1 MSKKRENFIERHLD
15 KIVLGLIGLVSVGL
29 LWVFVFRNPFGPVI
43 DGRKESPSSAQSR
56 LVQKAER
63 LRERIE
69 GRSDTAV
76 ITPPDYVSSF
86 ERLLSCSVPSLS
98 QNVFPL
104 TPGIG
109 RQPIESDREYAVPEI
124 PALEDVQMAL
134 IRSAAYVPTEEVTPE
149 IPYEMVPTQIGDID
163 FITISARLDVRRIVQ
178 QFQSAFMGLGVRPA
192 HQDPVLA
199 TPVAARLEIQRREQ
213 MEDGSWGA
221 WERVSIPQT
230 VAYRKI
236 FEQLPERVEDLPPGG
251 VQIQIEQYKDRTKQ
265 VALLQQRPYD
275 FATSRYQYWMP
286 PSYLEEVQKLIQQQQ
301 DEARRAQQT
310 QQTQPETG
318 MPMGGRRIIPEA
330 GRREIPTPTP
340 TPTQPARRPR
350 GAARPGAEME
360 MTPETPMGV
369 GGGMERPTRP
379 GVRQRT
385 VEDVYRD
392 YLKELLVDD
401 WWKRTEPLLIW
412 AHDDTAKPGKTYQY
426 RMRIGF
432 FNPIAGKDWFKPNQ
446 QEFKNQVV
454 LWSPFAETLAKK
466 KEPLLA
472 VVPKKL
478 HIFPMDISKTDPTA
492 VQVQVSKFYL
502 GRWRSEKFEV
512 LPGQVIGTAVEVKK
526 TSTLGV
532 EAGGAALGMA
542 GGMPMPVEGGGLD
555 SALSET
561 IDFTTPYVY
570 IDQNAEIDWS
580 GTAALRRREFMGML
594 YTQDVAVFE
603 KLPIRQ
609 PNWSQE
615 LRKIYREIQDAE
627 REAEN
632 EIFIGRTPP
641 PQGLQTPGGLGPA
654 GVPGMMVP
662 GGFMGREG

>member
-15 KIVLGLIGLVSVGL
+15 KIVLGLIGLVSAGL

-63 LRERIE
+63 LREHIE
-69 GRSDTAV
+69 GRSETAV
-76 ITPPDYVSSF
+76 VAPPDYVSSF
-86 ERLLSCSVPSLS
+86 ERLLLCSVPSLS
-98 QNVFPL
+98 QDVFPL

-124 PALEDVQMAL
+124 PALDDVQMAF

-149 IPYEMVPTQIGDID
+149 LPYEMVPTQIGDID
-163 FITISARLDVRRIVQ
+163 FITISARLDVRRVVQ

-213 MEDGSWGA
+213 MENGSWGS
-221 WERVSIPQT
+221 WERVPVPQT

-251 VQIQIEQYKDRTKQ
+251 VQIQIEQYKDRAKQ
-265 VALLQQRPYD
+265 SAMLQQRAYD

-301 DEARRAQQT
+301 DEARRAQQV

-318 MPMGGRRIIPEA
+318 MPIGGRRIPEA
-330 GRREIPTPTP
+330 GRREIPAPG
-340 TPTQPARRPR
+340 QPARRPR
-350 GAARPGAEME
+350 GARPGAETE
-360 MTPETPMGV
+360 MIPETPMGMGV
-369 GGGMERPTRP
+369 GMERPMRP

-385 VEDVYRD
+385 VEDIYRD
-392 YLKELLVDD
+392 YLRELLADD

-412 AHDDTAKPGKTYQY
+412 AHDDTAQAGKTYQY
-426 RMRIGF
+426 RIRIGF

-466 KEPLLA
+466 NEPLLA

-478 HIFPMDISKTDPTA
+478 HIFPMDVSKTDATA
-492 VQVQVSKFYL
+492 VQVQVSKYYL

-512 LPGQVIGTAVEVKK
+512 LPGQVIGTVVEVKK
-526 TSTLGV
+526 TPALGV
-532 EAGGAALGMA
+532 EGGGVGVGIGMA
-542 GGMPMPVEGGGLD
+542 GGMPMPVEGAGLD

-570 IDQNAEIDWS
+570 IDQSAEIDWS

-594 YTQDVAVFE
+594 YTQDAALIE

-615 LRKIYREIQDAE
+615 LRKIYREVQDAE
-627 REAEN
+627 REAAN
-632 EIFIGRTPP
+632 EVFIGRTPP

-654 GVPGMMVP
+654 GLPGMMMAP